1 MNIREFHLNY
11 QDEESCKAKWR
22 ALREEQ
28 GIICRK
34 CGHNHHRWKKDR
46 EQWECKQCG
55 DRMTLRSGTVM
66 ENSKLPYYYWFTA
79 MAYLAN
85 TKKSISAL
93 ELQGQLGHKRYEP
106 IWAMLQKLRTV
117 MGYRDS
123 KYTLHDEIEL
133 DEAFFEAPSTH
144 EKGEDHYS
152 GDKIRVLVAVE
163 SRHVGQEGP
172 KKHKKSKKVG
182 YIKMKVLTS
191 KQEGQQEG
199 QVVKESE
206 SLIDNN
212 AKVTTDGH
220 KSYKRLSKIVD
231 QHIAINCTQDNK
243 ALEILPWVHTA
254 ISNAK
259 RYLAGVHHFV
269 SKEYLQGYLN
279 EFCYK
284 FNRRYMTSE
293 MFERTLICAI
303 SSPWY
308 ENRHR
313 SG

>member
-1 MNIREFHLNY
+1 MNLREFHLKY
-11 QDEESCKAKWR
+11 QDEQSCKDKWR

-34 CGHNHHRWKKDR
+34 CGHNHHYWKNDR
-46 EQWECKQCG
+46 EQWECKECG
-55 DRMTLRSGTVM
+55 HRMTLRSGTVM
-66 ENSKLPYYYWFTA
+66 ESSKLPFHYWFTA

-93 ELQGQLGHKRYEP
+93 ELQHQLGHKRYEP
-106 IWAMLQKLRTV
+106 IWAMLQKLRAV

-123 KYTLHDEIEL
+123 KYTLNDEIEL
-133 DEAFFEAPSTH
+133 DEGFFEAPSVQ
-144 EKGEDHYS
+144 EKGSDHYS

-163 SRHVGQEGP
+163 SKHVDPEDQ
-172 KKHKKSKKVG
+172 KKNKKPRKAG
-182 YIKMKVLTS
+182 FIKMKVLTS
-191 KQEGQQEG
+191 TQEGQA
-199 QVVKESE
+199 VKESE
-206 SLIDNN
+206 NMLDSQSE
-212 AKVTTDGH
+212 VTTDGH
-220 KSYKRLSKIVD
+220 KSYKKLSQIVKH
-231 QHIAINCTQDNK
+231 HISITCSQENK
-243 ALEILPWVHTA
+243 ALDVLPWVHTA

-259 RYLAGVHHFV
+259 RYLAGIHHFV

-284 FNRRYMTSE
+284 FNRRYMASQL
-293 MFERTLICAI
+293 FERTLISAI

-308 ENRHR
+308 ENRYQ